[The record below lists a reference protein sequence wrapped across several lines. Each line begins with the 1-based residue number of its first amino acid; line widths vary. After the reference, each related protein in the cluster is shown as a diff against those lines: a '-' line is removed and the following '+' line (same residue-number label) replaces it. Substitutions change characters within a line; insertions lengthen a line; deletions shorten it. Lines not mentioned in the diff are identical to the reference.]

1 MRSPVIDCSTA
12 MAWAM
17 MDESSAVAEFAL
29 EQLKVAGGVAP
40 QLWWAELRN
49 ALLVAE
55 RRGRTTPAITDA
67 ALAALDALPVR
78 LDRKPHGPMVL
89 RLAREHELTV
99 YDAIYLELALREN
112 RPLATLDR
120 KLARAAEAAGVK
132 LLSPT
137 TPGSSPGAGP

>member
-1 MRSPVIDCSTA
+1 MRSAVIDCSTA

-17 MDESSAVAEFAL
+17 MDESSAIAEFAL
-29 EQLKVAGGVAP
+29 ERLRVAGGVAP

-49 ALLVAE
+49 ALLIAE

-78 LDRKPHGPMVL
+78 LDHKPQGPMVL

-99 YDAIYLELALREN
+99 YDALYLELALRET

-120 KLARAAEAAGVK
+120 KLARAAEAAGATV
-132 LLSPT
+132 LAT
-137 TPGSSPGAGP
+137 DE

>member
-1 MRSPVIDCSTA
+1 

-89 RLAREHELTV
+89 RLAREHDLTV
-99 YDAIYLELALREN
+99 YDALYLELALREN

-120 KLARAAEAAGVK
+120 KLARG
-132 LLSPT
+132 LRRRR
-137 TPGSSPGAGP
+137 GSSC